1 MKEATPSLPAEVLG
15 LDGAPDP
22 GEQFVVVDTEA
33 RAREIT
39 EYRQRQ
45 KRQVQGRAGAAART
59 SLETILNRLK
69 DGAVQTSEMPI
80 VVKGD
85 VQGSVEAISQSMD
98 KISTEEVRAHVI
110 HGAVGGISE
119 SDVLLAQSSGAPIF
133 AFNVRANKQAR
144 DLAEQEGVEI
154 RYYSVIYDLIDD
166 VKNTLSGMLAP
177 EKRETFLGYA
187 EILEVFNIT
196 KTGKVAG
203 CRMTE
208 GVVKRGC
215 GVRLLRDD
223 VVIHEGDLKTLK
235 RFKDEVAE
243 VSNGQECG
251 MAFEKYEDIRVGDRI
266 ECFQIEE
273 IERRLE

>member
-1 MKEATPSLPAEVLG
+1 MAGAQWGKVRALFNERGQQMKEATPSLPAEVLG

-98 KISTEEVRAHVI
+98 KIC
-110 HGAVGGISE
+110 
-119 SDVLLAQSSGAPIF
+119 LLYTSPSPRDQRGSRMPSSA
-133 AFNVRANKQAR
+133 
-144 DLAEQEGVEI
+144 
-154 RYYSVIYDLIDD
+154 
-166 VKNTLSGMLAP
+166 
-177 EKRETFLGYA
+177 
-187 EILEVFNIT
+187 
-196 KTGKVAG
+196 
-203 CRMTE
+203 
-208 GVVKRGC
+208 
-215 GVRLLRDD
+215 
-223 VVIHEGDLKTLK
+223 
-235 RFKDEVAE
+235 
-243 VSNGQECG
+243 
-251 MAFEKYEDIRVGDRI
+251 
-266 ECFQIEE
+266 
-273 IERRLE
+273 